1 MENMRFKRAWNS
13 ISGSFISNKP
23 NQVAPTS
30 LHFSLFKRS
39 KNVFDSKVKQEE

>member
-1 MENMRFKRAWNS
+1 MENVRFKRAWNS
-13 ISGSFISNKP
+13 ISGTFISNKP

-39 KNVFDSKVKQEE
+39 KNVFDPKVKQEE

>member
-13 ISGSFISNKP
+13 ISGTFISNKP

-39 KNVFDSKVKQEE
+39 KNVFDPEVKQEK

>member
-1 MENMRFKRAWNS
+1 MENMRFRRAWNS
-13 ISGSFISNKP
+13 ISGTFISNKP

-39 KNVFDSKVKQEE
+39 KNVFDPKVKQEK